1 MGLFDIFALSSKSEQ
16 QPISV
21 MEAMAAGL
29 PVVTPPLGDIMAMVA
44 DENHPYMGIDRHEV
58 HLRDRLQAL
67 AVDAGARERIGRA
80 NRAKA
85 RAEFDEARMIARY
98 KALYEQAIG
107 RPGALG

>member
-29 PVVTPPLGDIMAMVA
+29 PVVAPPLGDIMAMVA
-44 DENHPYMGIDRHEV
+44 PENHPYMGIDRHEV

-67 AVDAGARERIGRA
+67 ATDAEARGQVGKA
-80 NRAKA
+80 NQAKA
-85 RAEFDEARMIARY
+85 HADFDEAVMIARY
-98 KALYEQAIG
+98 KALYEAAIG